1 MIRSPDYGLRKILM
15 IKSFALKH
23 NNYLRVAPLPHFV
36 LGLCVGMV
44 WTLGWFAAEFYRDGH
59 SLGFATSVAIALSLV
74 TGAFFSVADIVS
86 RYREYLRIKAM
97 LADKGYSDKIFKAVA
112 SSRCQRDA
120 AIWAAKQTGYG
131 SLAEKVYHS
140 LGYRW
145 YHVMPDVL
153 VKNPFR
159 LFTPSF
165 LLTAF
170 YPGKKIKS
178 E

>member
-1 MIRSPDYGLRKILM
+1 MLRT
-15 IKSFALKH
+15 FALKH

-36 LGLCVGMV
+36 LGLCLGMLV
-44 WTLGWFAAEFYRDGH
+44 TLGWLAAEFYRDGH
-59 SLGFATSVAIALSLV
+59 HFGFLTSVAIGLSWA

-120 AIWAAKQTGYG
+120 AIWAAKQSGYG
-131 SLAEKVYHS
+131 SLAKKVYHR

-159 LFTPSF
+159 IFTPSF
-165 LLTAF
+165 LWAAF
-170 YPGKKIKS
+170 RPGKKIKS
-178 E
+178 EQ